1 MRQFEVNVQWFLLRI
16 VFMKGSIKIIG
27 VPVDLGQTKR
37 GVDMGP
43 GAIRYAGLAKRL
55 EMLGYEVNDLGNIRV
70 PVRESIKEEMIFK
83 ELCSACERAYD
94 IGKEAVDAGAIPI
107 FLGGDHSIS
116 IGSVGGITHKAPAG
130 VIWIDCHGDFNTPG
144 TSVSGNIHG
153 MALAVLAGMGIPEL
167 VDIGRPGAKLKP
179 EDVVMISV
187 RDLDDG
193 EKKLLKQ
200 SGITI
205 FTMRDIDEYG
215 MSTVAFKALKHLEHH
230 STIHISLD
238 MDSIDPSEA
247 PGVGTPV
254 PGGLTYR
261 EAHLLM
267 EILADSGKCS
277 SLDIVEIN
285 PLEDK
290 NNRTANVAVELAV
303 SLFGKK
309 IL

>member
-1 MRQFEVNVQWFLLRI
+1 
-16 VFMKGSIKIIG
+16 MKGSVRIIG

-43 GAIRYAGLAKRL
+43 GAIRYAGLSKRL
-55 EMLGYEVNDLGNIRV
+55 GMLGYKVNDTGNIRV
-70 PVRESIKEEMIFK
+70 PVRESIKAGMIFQ
-83 ELCSACERAYD
+83 ELCNACERTYEL
-94 IGKEAVDAGAIPI
+94 GKEAVDDGAIPI

-116 IGSVGGITHKAPAG
+116 IGSVGGITHNASSG
-130 VIWIDCHGDFNTPG
+130 VIWIDCHGDFNTPA
-144 TSVSGNIHG
+144 TSASGNIHG
-153 MALAVLAGMGIPEL
+153 MALAVLAGKGLPEL

-179 EDVVMISV
+179 EDIVMISV
-187 RDLDDG
+187 RDLDV
-193 EKKLLKQ
+193 EERKLLKK
-200 SGITI
+200 SGVTV

-215 MSTVAFKALKHLEHH
+215 MSTIAFKALKHLEHH
-230 STIHISLD
+230 SKIHISLD

-254 PGGLTYR
+254 SGGLTYR

-285 PLEDK
+285 PLVDK